1 MGGNAQEL
9 AAVAEKQL
17 ADAGHGPSC
26 RKKTSNLSHFQLQQP
41 WRLQRLR
48 RQLLAGRAELPLFN
62 TSAWVEHLEKL
73 LERLLEAG
81 G

>member
-1 MGGNAQEL
+1 MRKNWLRLLKNSLPTRA
-9 AAVAEKQL
+9 
-17 ADAGHGPSC
+17 HGPSC